1 LEQPE
6 GTNQRGQSGFLN
18 VRRLDL
24 AKVLTSR
31 GRRVM
36 MLQMNCHGLVR
47 CIGFLLMGCA
57 ITGVRSEVPI
67 ASNDGRTASALEAH
81 ITFLADDLLEGRAAG
96 STGHE
101 LAALYVATRFREFGL
116 KPGGESNR
124 WLQPVPLLESQ
135 RVAEGT
141 RVELTSEAG
150 TEVLTYSVDYL
161 ASPHFTETEAT
172 VSAPLVF
179 VGFGVHAPDQGYD
192 DFAGVDLRGKIAVV
206 LSKAPPKFPTTR
218 LAHFSHPREKTKAL
232 VEHGAVGV
240 ISVPTPKDL
249 EEMPWPR
256 RIIQSQFPAMRWT
269 LTNGSPSDVYPQ
281 SKASITMS
289 PAGIG
294 KLFAR
299 SPKPFAEILAAA
311 ARSEV
316 QSFPLNL
323 TATLS
328 TKSTHRR
335 VVSYNVIGVL
345 PGSDPELRAEAVVL
359 TAHLDHQGRGPAVN
373 GDAIYNGAYD
383 NAIGVGMMLEVARS
397 LSIREPKPRR
407 SVVFAAVTAEE
418 RGLLGSDYLA
428 AHFPSMAG
436 NPVANLNLDMVLVT
450 AATRNFVVL
459 GVEHSS
465 LRGPVERAAARL
477 GIVLQPDP
485 QPERVT
491 FIRSDQYSFIRRG
504 VPAIFPKAAAETN
517 GLPSGAITPDI
528 FLKQYYHQPGDDS
541 SLPRDAESAVRFIRF
556 MEDVAGQVADA
567 DAAPQWNP
575 GDFFGEMF
583 GKRGAR

>member
-1 LEQPE
+1 MQPE
-6 GTNQRGQSGFLN
+6 GHNQRGQSGFLN
-18 VRRLDL
+18 VRSLDL
-24 AKVLTSR
+24 AKPLTCR
-31 GRRVM
+31 GNRVM
-36 MLQMNCHGLVR
+36 VIRMNCHGLVR
-47 CIGFLLMGCA
+47 RIWFLVLSCA
-57 ITGVRSEVPI
+57 IIGVRSEVPI
-67 ASNDGRTASALEAH
+67 ATQDGRIADALEAH
-81 ITFLADDLLEGRAAG
+81 MTFLADDLLEGRAAG
-96 STGHE
+96 SAGYE

-116 KPGGESNR
+116 KPGGESDQ
-124 WLQPVPLLESQ
+124 WLQSVPLMESQ

-141 RVELTSEAG
+141 RFEVTSEAG
-150 TEVLTYSVDYL
+150 TEVLDYSVDYL

-179 VGFGVHAPDQGYD
+179 VGFGVHAPEQGYD

-206 LSKAPPKFPTTR
+206 LSKAPPKFPATR

-232 VEHGAVGV
+232 VERGAVGV

-256 RIIQSQFPAMRWT
+256 RVIQSQFPAMRWT

-281 SKASITMS
+281 SKASMTVS

-299 SPKPFAEILAAA
+299 SPKPFPAILAAA

-316 QSFPLNL
+316 QSFPMNL

-328 TKSTHRR
+328 TKSIHRR
-335 VVSYNVIGVL
+335 VTSPNVIGVL
-345 PGSDPELRAEAVVL
+345 PGSDPKLRGEAVVL

-373 GDAIYNGAYD
+373 GDGIYNGAYD
-383 NAIGVGMMLEVARS
+383 NAIGIGMMLEVARV
-397 LSIREPKPRR
+397 LANREPRPRQ

-428 AHFPSMAG
+428 NHFPVAAG
-436 NPVANLNLDMVLVT
+436 RPVANLNLDMVLVT
-450 AATRNFVVL
+450 APTRNFVVL

-465 LRGPVERAAARL
+465 LREPVERAAARL
-477 GIVLQPDP
+477 GIVLKPDP

-491 FIRSDQYSFIRRG
+491 FIRSDQYSFVRRG
-504 VPAIFPKAAAETN
+504 VPAIFPKAAADTN
-517 GLPSGAITPDI
+517 GLPSAAITPDV
-528 FLKQYYHQPGDDS
+528 FLKQYYHQPGDDL

-556 MEDVAGQVADA
+556 IEDVAGQVADTE
-567 DAAPQWNP
+567 AAPQWNP